1 MKTLVKEEVKLRLNA
16 LSELIEVRKE
26 LKKLEKQEEELVE
39 GLTKYVKKHGSMTYK
54 DLIASIETTSAR
66 YPKWKEEYIKDMGA
80 EKAAYIMEHTEPTVK
95 EKLVVKTKEVIIE
108 DNDSAFPWRKT
119 TAVKGRVR
127 AMRA

>member
-1 MKTLVKEEVKLRLNA
+1 MKTLVKEEVKLKLNA
-16 LSELIEVRKE
+16 LAELIEVRKE

-54 DLIASIETTSAR
+54 DLIASLETTSAR

-80 EKAAYIMEHTEPTVK
+80 EKASYIMEHTEPTVK
-95 EKLVVKTKEVIIE
+95 EKLVVKTKEVVVAE
-108 DNDSAFPWRKT
+108 DSDFPWRKT